1 VGELLL
7 GGAAGALTTLN
18 PCVLPVLPFV
28 VLAALDRH
36 RFGPLALAAGMSA
49 TFAGVGLVV
58 FGAGWASGVP
68 GDAIRTVAAAI
79 MALFGVL
86 LLSAALGQRFAAAG
100 APISALFDRAL
111 ERFAPQGLAG
121 QFGLGALLGAVWSPC
136 SGPTLGAAVTLAAG
150 TATAARAGAIML
162 AFGAGASVPLLA
174 LAYGSREALKT
185 RRELFARIARAARPA
200 LGTVLLAAG
209 LLVLT
214 GLDRS
219 LEGAFVAHMPDWL
232 VSLTTRY

>member
-1 VGELLL
+1 VGELLI
-7 GGAAGALTTLN
+7 GAAAGALTTLN

-28 VLAALDRH
+28 VLAALDQH

-58 FGAGWASGVP
+58 FGAGWASGIP
-68 GDAIRTVAAAI
+68 GDAIRAVAAAL
-79 MALFGVL
+79 MALFGAL
-86 LLSAALGQRFAAAG
+86 LLAASLGARLAFAG
-100 APISALFDRAL
+100 APLGGLFDRAL
-111 ERFAPQGLAG
+111 ERFAPRGLTG

-185 RRELFARIARAARPA
+185 RRDLFARIGRSARPA
-200 LGTVLLAAG
+200 LGAVLLAAG

-219 LEGAFVAHMPDWL
+219 VERTFVAHMPDWL

>member
-1 VGELLL
+1 LGELLL

-28 VLAALDRH
+28 VLAALDQH

-49 TFAGVGLVV
+49 TFAGIGLVV
-58 FGAGWASGVP
+58 FGAGSAFGIS
-68 GDAIRTVAAAI
+68 GDAIRATAAAL
-79 MALFGVL
+79 MTLFG
-86 LLSAALGQRFAAAG
+86 ALMLFAFLGERFASAS
-100 APISALFDRAL
+100 APLTVLFNRAL
-111 ERFAPQGLAG
+111 ERVSPKGLAG

-162 AFGAGASVPLLA
+162 VFAAGASVPLLA

-200 LGTVLLAAG
+200 LGAILLAAG

-219 LEGAFVAHMPDWL
+219 VEGAFVAHMPDWL
-232 VSLTTRY
+232 VAITTRY